1 MITQNEQDVFIGE
14 TAVSKTMTHGKQD
27 KFKGILK
34 LNYPIE
40 HGIIQDWDDMEQIWR
55 YIFDELKVSSKEHPV
70 LLTEPPLNPFANRT
84 KTADI
89 FFETFGTPKIFF

>member
-1 MITQNEQDVFIGE
+1 
-14 TAVSKTMTHGKQD
+14 
-27 KFKGILK
+27 
-34 LNYPIE
+34 
-40 HGIIQDWDDMEQIWR
+40 MEQIWR

-70 LLTEPPLNPFANRT
+70 LLTEPPLNPFTNRT